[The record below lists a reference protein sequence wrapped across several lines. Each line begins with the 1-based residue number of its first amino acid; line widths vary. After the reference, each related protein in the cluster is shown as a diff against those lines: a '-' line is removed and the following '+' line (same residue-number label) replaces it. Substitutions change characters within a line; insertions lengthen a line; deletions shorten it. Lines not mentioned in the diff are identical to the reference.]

1 MIGYDDGSPWSLKSF
16 QEAWDVIEA
25 RSTGVVTRRR
35 KDPETGKMV
44 RVQEEKKLGD
54 KVRNHTV
61 YITIDFDC
69 TPHKL
74 RRTYI
79 TRLVLGGVDLRRVQY
94 LAGHETPEI
103 TLQYYTDLQD
113 HQPEDLIAD
122 VRGIFET

>member
-1 MIGYDDGSPWSLKSF
+1 
-16 QEAWDVIEA
+16 
-25 RSTGVVTRRR
+25 
-35 KDPETGKMV
+35 MV

-54 KVRNHTV
+54 KVRNHKV

-122 VRGIFET
+122 VRGIFDT